1 MMEQMFVGI
10 DVAKDRLDV
19 HVRPSGEAFSVA
31 RDGKGLDELVSRLG
45 RLDVALIVLEAT
57 GGFETTVAGTLCA
70 NALPLAVV
78 NPRQIRDFARATG
91 RLAKTDALDA
101 AVIAHFAEAVRPEA
115 RPVPDAQAQAL
126 GELVTRRRQIVDMM
140 AVERGRR
147 KRLSDRRMLK
157 SIDRL
162 LKALQRELSDL
173 EADLDETIRGTPAWR
188 ETEDL
193 LKSVPG
199 IGDVTA
205 RTLIADLPELGTL
218 DRKKIAALV
227 GVAPFNRDSGTL
239 RGKRTVWGGRANV
252 RAALY
257 MAALVASRHNPILSR
272 FYLRLLEAGKP
283 KKVALTAVMRK
294 LLTILNAIVRDQT
307 PWQHA

>member
-1 MMEQMFVGI
+1 
-10 DVAKDRLDV
+10 
-19 HVRPSGEAFSVA
+19 
-31 RDGKGLDELVSRLG
+31 
-45 RLDVALIVLEAT
+45 
-57 GGFETTVAGTLCA
+57 
-70 NALPLAVV
+70 
-78 NPRQIRDFARATG
+78 
-91 RLAKTDALDA
+91 
-101 AVIAHFAEAVRPEA
+101 
-115 RPVPDAQAQAL
+115 
-126 GELVTRRRQIVDMM
+126 
-140 AVERGRR
+140 
-147 KRLSDRRMLK
+147 ML
-157 SIDRL
+157 
-162 LKALQRELSDL
+162 
-173 EADLDETIRGTPAWR
+173 
-188 ETEDL
+188 
-193 LKSVPG
+193 G

-257 MAALVASRHNPILSR
+257 MAALVASRHNPTLR
-272 FYLRLLEAGKP
+272 HFYQRLLEAGKP